1 MYQGFLKMAEAHV
14 FFIIEALNWNTIVY
28 HTYKYWSRMGQETAP
43 EELFSVYPCFPKVV
57 STHTWASFHRHVQR
71 IQIIILK
78 LRHGSTRWNGP
89 FLATIPGLDQC
100 HLFGLSC
107 EPQALMRK
115 PERGLH
121 KLYSDKPATTWGTPL
136 LTRWRSWLKD
146 TIDLCKSKSQ
156 LWGQLQKTTYR
167 SFNMWAGEP
176 FVHLAPEVGSSEDAE
191 PHDRYAGA
199 FCSSGS
205 PHKKCR
211 LLPWS
216 PWDSSCSGLCS
227 AAASAPALD
236 FTHDFTH

>member
-1 MYQGFLKMAEAHV
+1 MKQNGTRNCPRRTLQCVSM
-14 FFIIEALNWNTIVY
+14 L
-28 HTYKYWSRMGQETAP
+28 SQ
-43 EELFSVYPCFPKVV
+43 VV

-121 KLYSDKPATTWGTPL
+121 KLYSHKPATTWGTPL

-167 SFNMWAGEP
+167 SFKMWAGEP

-199 FCSSGS
+199 FCSSGC